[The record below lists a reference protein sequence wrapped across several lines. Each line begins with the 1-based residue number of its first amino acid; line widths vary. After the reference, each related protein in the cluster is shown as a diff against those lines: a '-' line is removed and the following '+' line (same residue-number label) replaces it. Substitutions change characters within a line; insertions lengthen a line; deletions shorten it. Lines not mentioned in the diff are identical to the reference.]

1 MPRLNLVSLL
11 YVFLALTY
19 ARHFSPIIPFYLPI
33 LIRLSHSYSL
43 QAINCSNRYQNY
55 TSDLPAPRKTS
66 CARTSTTAMWASAV
80 QQQQQHPHWVEASVG
95 HINSPKN
102 MGEPWDWA
110 SDSAM
115 EIEMRDDTGQ
125 QQAEL
130 DWLVDAW
137 SAWDAANRLNTSNYG
152 LSMCR

>member
-80 QQQQQHPHWVEASVG
+80 QPQQQHPHPETEMRRVSAISIVQKIWVS
-95 HINSPKN
+95 H
-102 MGEPWDWA
+102 
-110 SDSAM
+110 
-115 EIEMRDDTGQ
+115 EIERATVRWRSRWGTTPDSCRLSLIGLWTLEALGTRPTG
-125 QQAEL
+125 
-130 DWLVDAW
+130 
-137 SAWDAANRLNTSNYG
+137 
-152 LSMCR
+152 